1 MTLSD
6 DLAKLEELRA
16 RGTLTD
22 EEFARAKERLLGVG
36 AARVATT
43 PFVATVNSFRRSRTD
58 RWIGGVCGGLARVTG
73 LESWAWRLIFTLF
86 LLCAG
91 TGLLA
96 YLLLV
101 IFVPS
106 E

>member
-1 MTLSD
+1 MTLLD
-6 DLAKLEELRA
+6 ELGKLEELRA

-22 EEFARAKERLLGVG
+22 EEFARAKERLLNLEG
-36 AARVATT
+36 ARATG
-43 PFVATVNSFRRSRTD
+43 PFVSAVNSFRRSRND
-58 RWIGGVCGGLARVTG
+58 RWIGGVCGGLARITG

-86 LLCAG
+86 FLCAG

-101 IFVPS
+101 IFVPR

>member
-22 EEFARAKERLLGVG
+22 EDFRRAKERVSSAQ
-36 AARVATT
+36 AARDTG
-43 PFVATVNSFRRSRTD
+43 PFVSAVNSFRRSRTD
-58 RWIGGVCGGLARVTG
+58 RWIGGVCGGLARITG

-86 LLCAG
+86 FLCAG

-96 YLLLV
+96 YILLL